1 MVFSNTEFIWKQ
13 ETYLIPI
20 MMDASKGTGNV
31 AKDTERLE
39 TLYIVTQYVKLIEMC
54 KIAYGSSSK
63 N

>member
-1 MVFSNTEFIWKQ
+1 
-13 ETYLIPI
+13 